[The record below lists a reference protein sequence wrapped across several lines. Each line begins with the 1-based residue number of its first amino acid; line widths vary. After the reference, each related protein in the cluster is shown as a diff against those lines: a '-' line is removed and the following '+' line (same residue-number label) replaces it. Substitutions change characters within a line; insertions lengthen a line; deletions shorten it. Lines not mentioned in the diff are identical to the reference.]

1 MGLKWKQLQKS
12 VCQNLPLDGRRV
24 DFLDWQHG
32 EPIESQRDTREA
44 LLKSH
49 HWALAHQQMAASLF
63 PARDAES
70 SPREEQVERERT
82 DPKWGNS
89 RPEDFNIAP
98 SLVISLSNKGTEK
111 WALKTTTKKSRRRRA
126 EETREEVE
134 ELGLSALCVW
144 TKLRKQQLSLREV
157 KTFLPPL
164 YSVKRMYILNGVK
177 MLQWSWFLFSQSLK

>member
-1 MGLKWKQLQKS
+1 MGLKWKQVQKS

-24 DFLDWQHG
+24 YFLDRQHG
-32 EPIESQRDTREA
+32 EPIESQRDPREA

-70 SPREEQVERERT
+70 STREEQVERERT
-82 DPKWGNS
+82 DLKWGNS

-111 WALKTTTKKSRRRRA
+111 WALKQNKKTA
-126 EETREEVE
+126 EEEEQKRDVKKWR
-134 ELGLSALCVW
+134 SADCLRCVCG
-144 TKLRKQQLSLREV
+144 SSYGNNNC
-157 KTFLPPL
+157 L
-164 YSVKRMYILNGVK
+164 YER
-177 MLQWSWFLFSQSLK
+177 